1 MKTVLITGVTGQ
13 DGSLMVDFLLK
24 NTDAIILGAT
34 RRLSVPNH
42 KNIAHLKNNPRFKL
56 IELDVTDQVNTAT
69 VFQ

>member
-42 KNIAHLKNNPRFKL
+42 KNIAHLKNNHYVLGNHSRIIRASCNIIRK
-56 IELDVTDQVNTAT
+56 
-69 VFQ
+69 